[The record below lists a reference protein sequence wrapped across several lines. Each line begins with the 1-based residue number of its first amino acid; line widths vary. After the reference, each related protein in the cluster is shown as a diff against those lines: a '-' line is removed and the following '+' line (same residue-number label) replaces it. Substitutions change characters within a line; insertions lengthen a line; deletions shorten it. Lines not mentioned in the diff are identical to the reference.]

1 MIRPKFL
8 VFALIFAMMG
18 YVLVHN
24 ERFLVE
30 PDHPLWTHFMRYGF
44 WILTHGLAGAAALLL
59 APFQFSDRLRKK
71 YTKLHRVSGRIY
83 VAGIF
88 VLAPLGAYVQ
98 YMGEGIDGMPR
109 SFTVLAAVDAMMLYI
124 TTAVAFVFALKR
136 RITQHRLWM
145 TRSYAVALVFFE
157 GRMIL
162 GVTGLET
169 AGIEMVQAVI
179 WSCLALSVL
188 LADVVNDWYEIR
200 LAATSRAQ
208 APARARAAAAAV
220 AASSS

>member
-1 MIRPKFL
+1 MVRAKYV
-8 VFALIFAMMG
+8 VFALIVGMMA
-18 YVLVHN
+18 YVIQHN

-30 PDHPLWTHFMRYGF
+30 PENPIWAHYMPYG
-44 WILTHGLAGAAALLL
+44 WWLLLHGVAGGAALIL
-59 APFQFSDRLRKK
+59 APLQFSDRLRKK

-83 VAGIF
+83 IAGVL

-98 YMGEGIDGMPR
+98 YMGEGLDGSPR
-109 SFTVLAAVDAMMLYI
+109 SFTILATVDALMLYV
-124 TTAVAFVFALKR
+124 TTGVALVFAVKR

-157 GRMIL
+157 GRFIL

-169 AGIEMVQAVI
+169 AGVEMVQAVI

-188 LADVVNDWYEIR
+188 LADVVNDWYDVR
-200 LAATSRAQ
+200 LALWTPARAARAE
-208 APARARAAAAAV
+208 APARAIV
-220 AASSS
+220 APSS